1 MSRVLL
7 TITCAARD
15 ADSIARAL
23 ADLSHGPV
31 HQRSEAVLGR
41 DFGDAA
47 TAERVA
53 GTLAR
58 IALEIELPAE
68 AAAFAVETVRDAR
81 RRLPFRWRTVAII
94 DGGRVE

>member
-7 TITCAARD
+7 TLTCATRD

-23 ADLSHGPV
+23 ADLGHGPV
-31 HQRSEAVLGR
+31 HQRAEAVLGR

-53 GTLAR
+53 GALAR
-58 IALEIELPAE
+58 VTLEIELPVE
-68 AAAFAVETVRDAR
+68 DTPSAVETARDAR
-81 RRLPFRWRTVAII
+81 RRLPFRWRTVAIV